1 VLDHAAI
8 QFVAK
13 LRLALCAP
21 VRCPRTDGEKRE
33 QTKHHCGTGI
43 HRSSLLLPDVTREAS
58 APLRFLETANNATG
72 RAGDVSHLES
82 MIASPDP
89 DREDIRRVLAGD
101 VDAFSG
107 IVTRWQ
113 RPLVNL
119 AYRFCRNRAQAE
131 EMAQEAFLR
140 AFQGLDQ
147 WREDASFS
155 TWLFAVALNSFRSA
169 TRRRTRRREDPLED
183 ADQVAAGG
191 DLLDEVATRSDE
203 EMVRRMVR
211 TLPQRYREALVLFY
225 FMEQNVNNAA
235 RVLGVREGTL
245 KARLHRGRAL
255 LRARIA
261 RMNGRLR

>member
-1 VLDHAAI
+1 
-8 QFVAK
+8 
-13 LRLALCAP
+13 
-21 VRCPRTDGEKRE
+21 
-33 QTKHHCGTGI
+33 
-43 HRSSLLLPDVTREAS
+43 
-58 APLRFLETANNATG
+58 
-72 RAGDVSHLES
+72 

-89 DREDIRRVLAGD
+89 DRADVRRVLAGD

-107 IVTRWQ
+107 IVNRWQ

-131 EMAQEAFLR
+131 EMAQEAFVR

-155 TWLFAVALNSFRSA
+155 TWLFAVALNAFRSA
-169 TRRRTRRREDPLED
+169 TRRQTTWWEGPLED
-183 ADQVAAGG
+183 ADQVVAGG
-191 DLLDEVATRSDE
+191 DLLDEVAARGDE

-211 TLPQRYREALVLFY
+211 TLPSRYREALILFY
-225 FMEQNVNNAA
+225 FMEQNVTDAA
-235 RVLGVREGTL
+235 RVLGIREGTL

-255 LRARIA
+255 LRDRIA